1 MATNDQPADDL
12 NQANDP
18 AQLGADQSPATTPED
33 DAHDMSTVMANADG
47 SRNGA
52 GPDTQGRGTAA
63 EGGSRSATTQGSD
76 FDQQRRQ
83 GASGSDD
90 QYGTVGRGEGMGRTG
105 DNGDEDRGYDES
117 GYRGG
122 VGTSGGREDLSDRTF
137 DADQNPYTGGY
148 GGNTPDR
155 PASDQTNHLGLNTPS
170 PADAESNSAKAE

>member
-1 MATNDQPADDL
+1 MATNDQPTDDQT
-12 NQANDP
+12 QANDP
-18 AQLGADQSPATTPED
+18 AQLGADQSPATSPED

-63 EGGSRSATTQGSD
+63 DGGSTSDSEQGSE

-83 GASGSDD
+83 GASSTDD

-122 VGTSGGREDLSDRTF
+122 VGSSGGLEDLSDRNF
-137 DADQNPYTGGY
+137 DTDQNPYTGGY
-148 GGNTPDR
+148 GGNNPDR
-155 PASDQTNHLGLNTPS
+155 PDAAQTSRIGLNTPNPEGDNTS
-170 PADAESNSAKAE
+170 DKAE